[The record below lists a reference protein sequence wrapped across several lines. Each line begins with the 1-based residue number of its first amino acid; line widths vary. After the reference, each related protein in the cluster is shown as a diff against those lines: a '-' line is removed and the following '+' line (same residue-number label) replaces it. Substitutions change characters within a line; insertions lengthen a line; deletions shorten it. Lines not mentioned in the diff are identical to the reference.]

1 MGSNYEV
8 TYNDRGERGG
18 EVGTVA
24 TLGRAGT
31 IIKRENGNIATRQFE
46 GFQGK
51 TNWTRVFA
59 KAFSSS
65 RFLLG
70 LSVEHFA
77 SQRYDIPSA

>member
-31 IIKRENGNIATRQFE
+31 IIKRGNGNIAT
-46 GFQGK
+46 K
-51 TNWTRVFA
+51 
-59 KAFSSS
+59 
-65 RFLLG
+65 
-70 LSVEHFA
+70 
-77 SQRYDIPSA
+77 